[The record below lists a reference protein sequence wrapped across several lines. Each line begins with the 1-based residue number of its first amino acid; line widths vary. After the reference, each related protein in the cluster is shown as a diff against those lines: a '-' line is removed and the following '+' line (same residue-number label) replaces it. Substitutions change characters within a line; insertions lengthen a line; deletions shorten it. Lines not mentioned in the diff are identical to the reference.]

1 METLGGVALWKLGH
15 WIGVVLKGE
24 GGAWLSSS
32 TVFAFFLTREPPFKL
47 PYSVLLL
54 CVCGQSLS
62 SYPDTGYS
70 VLSLCVCA
78 HTHIHSLYQIEAVF
92 IAAAAYL
99 CHQSSDVITYHQVPL
114 HHQLCDLCTP

>member
-24 GGAWLSSS
+24 GGAWLSFS

-70 VLSLCVCA
+70 VLSLCVCVCVC
-78 HTHIHSLYQIEAVF
+78 LYQIKAVF

-99 CHQSSDVITYHQVPL
+99 GR
-114 HHQLCDLCTP
+114 